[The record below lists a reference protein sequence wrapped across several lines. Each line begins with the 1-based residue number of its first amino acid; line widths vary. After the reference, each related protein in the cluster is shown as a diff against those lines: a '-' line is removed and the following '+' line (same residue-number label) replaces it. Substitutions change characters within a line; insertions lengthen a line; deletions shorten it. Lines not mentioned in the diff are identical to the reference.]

1 MLDNYMAVIQAGG
14 KGTRLSKLTEDK
26 IPKPLLKVNGKP
38 MIEWQI
44 ENIRKYGIRDF
55 VIIIGHLGEK
65 IKEYFE
71 DGSKLGVHI
80 RYIEEKEPLGSAGA
94 LYYLRELSCTNFLL
108 VFGDVLFDIN
118 VGRMIRFHEEKSALA
133 TLLVHPNSHPF
144 DSDLVVTDDENRV
157 VGFDSKANVR
167 DYWYDNCVNAGIY
180 ILSVKILEGL
190 TALQRCDLEKDLLL
204 PSLDTGRIYGC
215 HTTEYV
221 KDAGTEKRFYDVCE
235 EQARGVWQARN
246 LSNKQKCIFLDRDG
260 TINVYRGLISE
271 ESLLSLE
278 ESAAEAIKLINGSG
292 YLAIVVTNQ
301 PVAARGM
308 CEVEDVVRINR
319 KLGVLLGRQGA
330 YLDDLV
336 FCPHHPDKG
345 YPEENVKYKIPCSC
359 RKPGIG
365 MIMEMVEKYNI
376 DISQSYLVG
385 DSTVDIQTGINAGLK
400 TVLVKTGQA
409 GMDGKYDA
417 KADFEAENLFEAVK
431 LILENEGKSK

>member
-1 MLDNYMAVIQAGG
+1 MFDNYMAVIQAGG
-14 KGTRLSKLTEDK
+14 KGTRLSKLTGDK

-44 ENIRKYGIRDF
+44 ENIRKYGIQEF

-71 DGSKLGVHI
+71 DGSKFGIHI

-94 LYYLRELSCTNFLL
+94 LYYLRELSYTNFLL
-108 VFGDVLFDIN
+108 VFGDVLFDIDIR
-118 VGRMIRFHEEKSALA
+118 RMIRFHEEKSAFA

-144 DSDLVVTDDENRV
+144 DSDLVVMDDENRV
-157 VGFDSKANVR
+157 VRFDSKANIR

-190 TALQRCDLEKDLLL
+190 TALQRCDLEKDLLM
-204 PSLDTGRIYGC
+204 PSLDTGRVFGC
-215 HTTEYV
+215 NTTEYV

-235 EQARGVWQARN
+235 EQARGIWQARN
-246 LSNKQKCIFLDRDG
+246 LSHKQKCIFLDRDG
-260 TINVYRGLISE
+260 TINVYKGLISQE
-271 ESLLSLE
+271 DQLCLE
-278 ESAAEAIKLINGSG
+278 ESAADAIKLINSSG

-301 PVAARGM
+301 PVVARGM
-308 CEVEDVVRINR
+308 CDVEDIVRINR
-319 KLGVLLGRQGA
+319 KLGVLLGQEGA

-345 YPEENVKYKIPCSC
+345 YAEENVEYKISCSC
-359 RKPGIG
+359 RKPEIG
-365 MIMEMVEKYNI
+365 MISEMAEKYNI
-376 DISQSYLVG
+376 NISQSYMVG

-409 GMDGKYDA
+409 GKDGKYNVA
-417 KADFEAENLFEAVK
+417 ADYEADNLLGAIR
-431 LILENEGKSK
+431 LILSRVELE